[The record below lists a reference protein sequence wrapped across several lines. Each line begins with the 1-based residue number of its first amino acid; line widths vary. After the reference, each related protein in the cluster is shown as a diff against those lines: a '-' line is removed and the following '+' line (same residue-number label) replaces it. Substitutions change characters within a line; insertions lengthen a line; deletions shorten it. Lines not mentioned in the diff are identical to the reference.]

1 MKIVERA
8 KKSRLNII
16 ASMNETADELKEEGN
31 YIKEVEI
38 RKEIIAKTKEL
49 VEQFGTGKLEMLQ
62 AMSNL
67 ASAYENMYQYD
78 KALAIRK
85 DTLEQCKEWFDDFSE
100 ETAMAMSL
108 LSNTLSR
115 MGKYREALAYDY
127 EVYMRRLS
135 LYGPDDEETFGAVMN
150 YASSYANVGE
160 YNTALFLYKQ
170 NYENVVRIY
179 GENTPEAYEMLECI
193 AVVLNDLERYEEA
206 LPLWEK
212 IESYNRER
220 FGKKDKETFDA
231 MRNVALTLNYLG
243 QHEEAKQRLEKILRK
258 ETKELG
264 RTQLLTK
271 STLARVLLKTG
282 NYNRA
287 INMLEELMKKR
298 RETYGEKHHAFGL
311 ILQRLAYAYHLKGD
325 LEKERSCVEKLEQIL
340 ADELFENAEKEIE
353 TQDTLVLLYID
364 LGENEKATALAVK
377 MIDDAEYHYY
387 YIKSFLAKRYD
398 TVKLAFEKA
407 GDLKRAEEYEYK
419 KTHMNEL
426 IYSGKPLC
434 GMKLK
439 AKKDEG
445 ATCLTKGKIYELL
458 HTEELVGDLAY
469 AIMDDE
475 EFIPY
480 LYAPKQFKVVEDGE
494 KEPFVLYKDTE
505 KIVDFQQIPLCDY
518 NDMKAIMM
526 EDGTFHIS
534 GVDETWKG
542 LTFMTFDDDGYD
554 NDDYDF
560 SYDFTKKATKELFE
574 LLHNKYM
581 SNVKKENG
589 LKDILNLNVIKK
601 RFTSKEGVDKLF
613 GICDKYGIDYTR
625 RNY

>member
-1 MKIVERA
+1 MKIIERA
-8 KKSRLNII
+8 KKSRLNAIE
-16 ASMNETADELKEEGN
+16 SLNETADELKEKAN
-31 YIKEVEI
+31 YVKEIEI
-38 RKEIIAKTKEL
+38 RKEVIARAKEL
-49 VEQFGTGKLEMLQ
+49 IEQFGTGKLEMLQ
-62 AMSNL
+62 AMSDL

-78 KALAIRK
+78 KALASRK
-85 DTLEQCKEWFDDFSE
+85 DTLEQCKEWFDDFGE

-115 MGKYREALAYDY
+115 MGKYCEALAYDY

-135 LYGPDDEETFGAVMN
+135 LHGPDDEETFGAVMN
-150 YASSYANVGE
+150 YASSYANLGE
-160 YNTALFLYKQ
+160 YNTALLLYMQ

-179 GENTPEAYEMLECI
+179 GENTPKAYEMLECI
-193 AVVLNDLERYEEA
+193 AVVLNDLKRYEDA
-206 LPLWEK
+206 LPLFEK
-212 IESYNRER
+212 IENYNRQR

-243 QHEEAKQRLEKILRK
+243 QHEEAKQRLEKILKK
-258 ETKELG
+258 ETKELE

-282 NYNRA
+282 HYNRA
-287 INMLEELMKKR
+287 INFLEELLKKR
-298 RETYGEKHHAFGL
+298 RETYGVKHLAFGL

-325 LEKERSCVEKLEQIL
+325 VAKESSCVEKLEQVL
-340 ADELFENAEKEIE
+340 AEDLLENAEDKIN

-364 LGENEKATALAVK
+364 LGEYEKATALAVK
-377 MIDDAEYHYY
+377 MIDAAEYHYY

-398 TVKLAFEKA
+398 TAKLAFEKA
-407 GDLKRAEEYEYK
+407 GDLTSAEEYEYK

-439 AKKDEG
+439 AKEDEG

-458 HTEELVGDLAY
+458 DTEKKLGETLY
-469 AIMDDE
+469 SIMDDE

-480 LYAPKQFKVVEDGE
+480 LYAPEQFEVVEDGE
-494 KEPFVLYKDTE
+494 KEPFVLYKDT
-505 KIVDFQQIPLCDY
+505 KVVDFQQIPLCDY
-518 NDMKAIMM
+518 NEMKATIL
-526 EDGTFHIS
+526 EDGTFSIS
-534 GVDETWKG
+534 GVDETWKSLG
-542 LTFMTFDDDGYD
+542 FMTFDDDGYD

-560 SYDFTKKATKELFE
+560 CYDFTKVGTKKLFALLQDKDPYTVKTDADLKEL
-574 LLHNKYM
+574 
-581 SNVKKENG
+581 
-589 LKDILNLNVIKK
+589 LNLNVIQK
-601 RFTSKEGVDKLF
+601 RFASKEGVDELF
-613 GICDKYGIDYTR
+613 EFCDKHGIDYTG